1 MFLIKGIKR
10 SGRCVGCRK
19 GRGKQPGRK
28 LSVKRKKSRPVFPGG
43 RRFIFNVYPKSG
55 ILQLLGNVGALRGF
69 AVRLIG
75 ISVIIIGIIL

>member
-1 MFLIKGIKR
+1 MFLEKGSKG
-10 SGRCVGCRK
+10 SGRCSGGRK
-19 GRGKQPGRK
+19 GREKQWERK
-28 LSVKRKKSRPVFPGG
+28 LSVKRKKRRPVFPGG
-43 RRFIFNVYPKSG
+43 RRFIFNVYHKSG